1 MRLEQGSVIWV
12 NFNPTIGS
20 EQQGKRP
27 AVIISN
33 NFVIQKTNII
43 FVAPITSKQGNSALN
58 VALDERTKTKGAV
71 LCAHTRALDLSKRP
85 YNIIEKLPQTK
96 LKEVLDV
103 IISLV
108 EPSET

>member
-1 MRLEQGSVIWV
+1 MRLAQGDIIRVD
-12 NFNPTIGS
+12 FNPTIGS

-33 NFVIQKTNII
+33 NFVLEKTNIV

-58 VALDERTKTKGAV
+58 VALGDNSKTNGAV

-85 YNIIEKLPQTK
+85 YDFIEKLPTEK
-96 LKEVLDV
+96 LKEILDV

-108 EPSET
+108 EPS